1 MEYSKKIQNKGACP
15 ICEREMYDDGKSI
28 NRHHFI
34 PKSRGGK
41 EQFFTHTLCHNM
53 IHSLWTEKELELEYS
68 DPEKIKEHPDMKTF
82 IAWVKKKDPLFYIKT
97 KSSNQKKSKRK
108 GR

>member
-1 MEYSKKIQNKGACP
+1 MDYSKKYEHKGACP
-15 ICEREMYDDGKSI
+15 ICERDMYDDGKSI

-68 DPEKIKEHPDMKTF
+68 DPEKIKSHPEMGKF
-82 IAWVKKKDPLFYIKT
+82 IKWVQKKYPLFYITT
-97 KSSNQKKSKRK
+97 KDSKVRKSKRK

>member
-1 MEYSKKIQNKGACP
+1 MENKGQCP
-15 ICEREMYDDGKSI
+15 ICHREMFDDGSSI

-41 EQFFTHTLCHNM
+41 EQFYLHTICHNQ
-53 IHSLWTEKELELEYS
+53 IHSLWTEKELELEFS
-68 DPEKIKEHPDMKTF
+68 DPEKIKNHEKMKKF
-82 IAWVKKKDPLFYIKT
+82 IHWISKKDPLFYLST
-97 KSSNQKKSKRK
+97 KDSNDRKRKRK

>member
-1 MEYSKKIQNKGACP
+1 MDYSKQYDYKGACP
-15 ICEREMYDDGKSI
+15 ICDRDMYDDGKSI

-53 IHSLWTEKELELEYS
+53 IHSLWTEKQLEMEYS
-68 DPEKIKEHPDMKTF
+68 DATIIKEHPEMQTF

-97 KSSNQKKSKRK
+97 KDSNSRKVKRK
-108 GR
+108 GK